1 MVQGVK
7 KMNIG
12 FIGAGKVGCSFGH
25 YLKQQDLPIVGYYS
39 RSKSSSFYAANL
51 TRSSPL
57 NFDELVKKSDYI
69 FITTP
74 DDVISNI
81 WNQML
86 KYDLEGKF
94 IFHMSGCLSSS
105 VFTGCKDK
113 SAYCY
118 SLHPLY
124 SFAGKNSS
132 NLENTIFS
140 IEGENIEK
148 IEPLLQ
154 KANIHYF
161 EIEEENKPLYHIAA
175 VFVSNYIV
183 SLAKIA
189 ENLLIKCGLN
199 KSQCVDGIYPLMES
213 TLNNIRESGIDSALT
228 GPIVRGDIQTVEKHL
243 YGLDEYREIYENLG
257 IIALE
262 IAKSRKNLS
271 DDTIYKLNKILRGDC
286 NEKNCSDI

>member
-57 NFDELVKKSDYI
+57 EFDELVKKSHYI

-94 IFHMSGCLSSS
+94 IFHMSGCLSSN
-105 VFTGCKDK
+105 VFKGCKDK
-113 SAYCY
+113 NAHCY

-132 NLENTIFS
+132 SLRNTIFS

-148 IEPLLQ
+148 IKPLLQ
-154 KANIHYF
+154 KANINYF
-161 EIEEENKPLYHIAA
+161 VIEEENKPLYHASA

-213 TLNNIRESGIDSALT
+213 TLNNIKESGIDNSLT
-228 GPIVRGDIQTVEKHL
+228 GPIVRGDIHTVEKHL
-243 YGLDEYREIYENLG
+243 DNLDEYDEIYKSLG
-257 IIALE
+257 TIALE
-262 IAKSRKNLS
+262 IAKVQKNLS
-271 DDTIYKLNKILRGDC
+271 NDTICELQKILRGDC
-286 NEKNCSDI
+286 NEKNCIDI

>member
-1 MVQGVK
+1 
-7 KMNIG
+7 MNIG

-39 RSKSSSFYAANL
+39 LSKSSSFYAANL

-57 NFDELVKKSDYI
+57 EFDELIKRSDYI

-74 DDVISNI
+74 DDEISNV

-86 KYDLEGKF
+86 DYDLEGKF

-105 VFTGCKDK
+105 VFKGCKDK
-113 SAYCY
+113 NAYCY

-132 NLENTIFS
+132 NLKNTIFS
-140 IEGENIEK
+140 IEGEDIEK

-154 KANIHYF
+154 KSNIHYF
-161 EIEEENKPLYHIAA
+161 VIEEENTPLYHASA

-189 ENLLIKCGLN
+189 ENLLMKCGLN

-213 TLNNIRESGIDSALT
+213 TLNNIKEKGIDNSLT
-228 GPIVRGDIQTVEKHL
+228 GPIIRGDIHTVEKHL
-243 YGLDEYREIYENLG
+243 DSLDEYKDIYKSLG

-262 IAKSRKNLS
+262 IVKDQKHLS
-271 DDTIYKLNKILRGDC
+271 DDTVCEFKKILRGDC